1 MIVKRDPI
9 VAEVRRIRHQI
20 AKECGYDPDR
30 IMKHANETMKRFEAW
45 KAARAAL

>member
-1 MIVKRDPI
+1 MKDTSI
-9 VAEVRRIRHQI
+9 VAEVRRVRHQI

-30 IMKHANETMKRFEAW
+30 IMAHANEAMKRFEAW